1 MLFNVFYTNPKTMQL
16 IFFSELQKVN
26 HVDIKSLC
34 REKQKYSSRDALP
47 SELTWQVLDEGY
59 LI

>member
-16 IFFSELQKVN
+16 IFFFELQKVN
-26 HVDIKSLC
+26 HVDVKSLC

-47 SELTWQVLDEGY
+47 SELIWQVLDEGY